1 MRHKTT
7 CCSHS
12 AFGPNDSA
20 SNVLTEVGPR
30 GERPTSEPAKT
41 DRSDRLGLRTR
52 SDGRE
57 EFDERSSARAQRADT
72 QRVLIADAWGRD
84 GLQTLVHCPDL
95 HHPTTSEKAE
105 VILMTDRAGVPE
117 IEITGFVHPRV
128 IPSLSDAAE
137 VAQLVLSGKPQAK
150 IRVLVPNTIGMQ
162 RAIDAGIQHL
172 KLLIVASETYQR
184 LNSNMSIG
192 QNLRQILGIAT
203 AAEKEDVHVSVGIGT
218 AFVCP
223 YEGVIPTD
231 SVSDLVAKLSD
242 VGVSQITL
250 ADSVG
255 LAWPS
260 LVRDR
265 FHTLADDF
273 PHLELGLHMHDLAG
287 LGLSCV
293 LAAFEAGVRRFDGV
307 VGGLGG
313 GIAMPVSTLLMP
325 NVATEDLVYMFEA
338 EGVTTG
344 VDQDAIS
351 AVGLHVQELM
361 GAGSAHLAHVGSR
374 ETFQHRALAHL
385 SGLGTRPGDSS
396 AQ

>member
-1 MRHKTT
+1 M
-7 CCSHS
+7 
-12 AFGPNDSA
+12 
-20 SNVLTEVGPR
+20 
-30 GERPTSEPAKT
+30 
-41 DRSDRLGLRTR
+41 RTR
-52 SDGRE
+52 SHGRE
-57 EFDERSSARAQRADT
+57 ESEERTSSRDPRD
-72 QRVLIADAWGRD
+72 VVIADAWGRD

-95 HHPTTSEKAE
+95 HHPTTAEKAE

-128 IPSLSDAAE
+128 IPSLADAAK
-137 VAQLVLSGKPQAK
+137 VAELVLTANPRAE
-150 IRVLVPNTIGMQ
+150 IRALVPNTVGMQ
-162 RAIDAGIQHL
+162 RALDAGIHHL

-184 LNSNMSIG
+184 LNSNMSLEE
-192 QNLRQILGIAT
+192 NLQQVLGIAT
-203 AAEKEDVHVSVGIGT
+203 TAGKDDARVSVGIGT

-223 YEGVIPTD
+223 YEGLIPVE
-231 SVSDLVAKLSD
+231 SVSNLVARLSD
-242 VGVSQITL
+242 VGVSRITL

-260 LVRDR
+260 LVRNR
-265 FHTLADDF
+265 LQVLTEDF
-273 PHLELGLHMHDLAG
+273 SHIEFGLHMHDLAG
-287 LGLSCV
+287 LGLACV

-351 AVGLHVQELM
+351 AVGLHVQQLM
-361 GAGSAHLAHVGSR
+361 GAGSAHLARFGSR
-374 ETFQHRALAHL
+374 ETFQHRALSHL
-385 SGLGTRPGDSS
+385 ERLGARPGDSS